1 VWKYL
6 FGAKRQTPSYIT
18 VVSGLPR
25 SGTSM
30 MMRMLE
36 AGGMA
41 VVVDHIRPPDADN
54 PHGYYEFEQVKKIKE
69 DAACLDHMYGKVVK
83 MVSMLLYELPQD
95 KTYKIIFMR
104 RDLAE
109 VLASQKIMLQR
120 NDKSVQGDDADLR
133 KMFDKHLGEIT
144 AWLAQQDNMAVLYM
158 NYNEVMTQP
167 RASAKA
173 VNHFLGNRLK
183 VSKMV
188 AVVDHALYRNRAS

>member
-6 FGAKRQTPSYIT
+6 FGAKRQMQSYIT
-18 VVSGLPR
+18 IVSGLPR

-41 VVVDHIRPPDADN
+41 VVVDHIRTPDADN
-54 PHGYYEFEQVKKIKE
+54 PNGYYEFEQVKKLKE
-69 DAACLDHMYGKVVK
+69 DVTFLDHMYGKVVK

-104 RDLAE
+104 RDLTE
-109 VLASQKIMLQR
+109 VLASQEIMLQR
-120 NDKSVQGDDADLR
+120 NGKSVPGDGTDLGR
-133 KMFDKHLGEIT
+133 IFDKHLGEIT
-144 AWLAQQDNMAVLYM
+144 SWLAQQDNMQVLYV
-158 NYNEVMTQP
+158 NYNEVMAQP
-167 RASAKA
+167 RTSAEA
-173 VNHFLGNRLK
+173 VSHFLGNRLD

-188 AVVDHALYRNRAS
+188 AVVDHTLYRNRVS